1 MRIYM
6 QTPPGGDPP
15 WPRFYHIIVQ
25 RDLLGGWTMVREWGH
40 QGSGGRVVKDH
51 FEELDEAVEALG
63 KARDSQLK
71 RGYRIVFSEGIMQT
85 G

>member
-6 QTPPGGDPP
+6 QTPPGTEQHS
-15 WPRFYHIIVQ
+15 PRFYHIILQ
-25 RDLLGGWTMVREWGH
+25 KDLLGGWTMVREWGQ

-51 FEELDEAVEALG
+51 FEQLDTAVEALG

-71 RGYRIVFSEGIMQT
+71 RGYRIVFSEGVSQT
-85 G
+85 S